1 MRFPLY
7 TRRVVQQSGKGKIYT
22 QYAMIVVG
30 NGRGLVGLGEGK
42 AQYQPHA
49 AERAFA
55 QAVRNMDWV
64 ERFEE
69 RTLWGEVSTKLGAVK
84 VVMRPRPVG
93 FGLMC
98 APGVHQVMKAAGV
111 RDVSV
116 KVWGSRN
123 KMGVV
128 KAVVRALQS
137 GSAMVGM
144 GDGVGGEARR
154 MEAGAGLRG
163 KAAVER
169 ERGRRIL
176 DARTW

>member
-1 MRFPLY
+1 M
-7 TRRVVQQSGKGKIYT
+7 
-22 QYAMIVVG
+22 
-30 NGRGLVGLGEGK
+30 GLGEGK
-42 AQYQPHA
+42 GVSVQRSS
-49 AERAFA
+49 ERAFA
-55 QAVRNMDWV
+55 QAVRNIDWV

-69 RTLWGEVSTKLGAVK
+69 RTLWEEVTTKLGAVK
-84 VVMRPRPVG
+84 VIMRPRPVG

-123 KMGVV
+123 KIGVV
-128 KAVVRALQS
+128 KAVVRALQA
-137 GSAMVGM
+137 GNAMVGM
-144 GDGVGGEARR
+144 GDGVGGKARR
-154 MEAGAGLRG
+154 MEAGCGVRG
-163 KAAVER
+163 KGAVER